1 MMLSCSTS
9 SDDEDEKVKVEEITD
24 DNEDEEKTDPD
35 SDSDSDDVVYMLPKT
50 TPVVL
55 SAAQKVFANDNNS
68 FTLNFLRTMNEA
80 GNSGKSFVCS
90 PLSITYVLAMVN
102 DAASGATEQELEQTL
117 GFHKGGIQA
126 VNDYCKNLI
135 DNLPKADENVQLTIA
150 NAIFVSQKYKL
161 KDQFQKDMKTYYD
174 AKAETLDFASPATL
188 GYINGWCNEKTQ
200 GMIPTILNEVNPDAV
215 SYLLNAIYF
224 KANWMSKFDPSQ
236 TKTETFTTPTG
247 TKQIPLMHQNVM
259 TGYMKTD
266 DYAAVTM
273 PYGSGLWNMTVLLPE
288 EGKTTDDVISILA
301 EEGWLTDYDK
311 NPLMG
316 YREAEVDLKLP
327 RFETSTD
334 TNGSS
339 VTLVDLLMKMGIQQV
354 FNPDKAEIL
363 NMCDVPVY
371 ISMMRQKA
379 KIEVNEEGS
388 KMAAVTIAEMNAT
401 SMGPGEIVK
410 ADFHA
415 NRPFVYLIHEASS
428 GVILFVGK
436 YTGE

>member
-1 MMLSCSTS
+1 M
-9 SDDEDEKVKVEEITD
+9 E
-24 DNEDEEKTDPD
+24 EEKKDNTEEVIDD
-35 SDSDSDDVVYMLPKT
+35 DGDVEKNDSDDVVYMLPRT

-68 FTLNFLRTMNEA
+68 FTLSFLKTMNEA
-80 GNSGKSFVCS
+80 VNSGKGFVCS

-102 DAASGATEQELEQTL
+102 DAASGETEQELEQTL

-126 VNDYCKNLI
+126 VNGYCKNLI
-135 DNLPKADENVQLTIA
+135 DNLPKVDENVQLTIA
-150 NAIFVSQKYKL
+150 NAIFLNKIYTL
-161 KDQFQKDMKTYYD
+161 RDQFLKDMKTYYD
-174 AKAETLDFASPATL
+174 AKAEALDFSSPATL

-200 GMIPTILNEVNPDAV
+200 GMIPTILNEVDPDAV

-224 KANWMSKFDPSQ
+224 KANWMSKFDPSK
-236 TKTETFTTPTG
+236 TKTETFATPTG

-301 EEGWLTDYDK
+301 KEGWLTDYDK

-334 TNGSS
+334 TNDFGS
-339 VTLVDLLMKMGIQQV
+339 LVGMLKEMGIQQA
-354 FNPDKAEIL
+354 FNPKKAEIL
-363 NMCDVPVY
+363 NMCDVPVF

-388 KMAAVTIAEMNAT
+388 KMAAVTVAQMDAT
-401 SMGPGEIVK
+401 SMAPDEMVK